1 MLRSN
6 SGCIRVIIAS
16 YFADGKPTFL
26 FVRILRHHSLGS
38 AGPDCNGNAEF

>member
-1 MLRSN
+1 MNRLD

-16 YFADGKPTFL
+16 YFADGKLTFL
-26 FVRILRHHSLGS
+26 FVRILRHQSLGS